1 MNGRTTVMSVAIL
14 SLEAKGNGGTVKDA
28 HDRFVLALYSLGISK
43 VSNSSKTRRKKV
55 LYHICAMSGFAQVEE
70 TTHVPRPQHLQN
82 FFGHILNE
90 KGSHAYILI
99 PL

>member
-1 MNGRTTVMSVAIL
+1 MMAQ
-14 SLEAKGNGGTVKDA
+14 DA
-28 HDRFVLALYSLGISK
+28 HDRFVLALYSLGTLK
-43 VSNSSKTRRKKV
+43 VSNSLKMRRKKV
-55 LYHICAMSGFAQVEE
+55 LYHICAMFGFAQVEE
-70 TTHVPRPQHLQN
+70 MTHIPCPQHLQD